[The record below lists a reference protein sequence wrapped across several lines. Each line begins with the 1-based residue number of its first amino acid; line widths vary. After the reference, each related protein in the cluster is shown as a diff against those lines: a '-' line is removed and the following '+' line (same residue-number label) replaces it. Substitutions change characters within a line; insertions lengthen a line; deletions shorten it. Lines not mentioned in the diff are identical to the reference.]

1 MSAEAVDKKAY
12 TIADAAAA
20 YGVSQDTLR
29 RAIRRNDLAV
39 KYPTSKPVIAAEELA
54 SWFAALP
61 SEPPT
66 R

>member
-1 MSAEAVDKKAY
+1 MNPEDRKAY

>member
-1 MSAEAVDKKAY
+1 MSAEQLDKKAY
-12 TIADAAAA
+12 TISDAALA
-20 YGVSQDTLR
+20 YGVSTDTIR

-39 KYPTSKPVIAAEELA
+39 KYPTSKPVIAADELA

-61 SEPPT
+61 SEAPT